1 MHNKLLLDS
10 SIKGDF
16 ELSENGSGWAWIL
29 GIIVFLLCFN
39 ATYALIELVV
49 RGPQSSINVL
59 SLVDGTY
66 DVPVSIY
73 VLASMITAAASFS
86 FLYSSFIRK
95 LTVET
100 ASTKMLD
107 ALESKLRHNRGR
119 MEKVVTKK
127 FANLS
132 MNDFKIT
139 ENLKNIKIQLE
150 ESQGRLEKIGEAR
163 YQYRRTMEKQIVVLE
178 DMKKKLEKIEL
189 QLTPKPR
196 LTSRSDIQEVS
207 GVGQKIAEKLKSV
220 GITNVERL
228 IIEDPTL
235 IAQKTELTKNKIKK
249 IQSTVQLLMIPK
261 IDENKAKLLQ
271 KAGITSAD
279 TLASQ
284 NPIQLF
290 KKIASVTKSSDDAP
304 TLEEIASYI
313 KFARSNLIFFY

>member
-1 MHNKLLLDS
+1 MS
-10 SIKGDF
+10 Q
-16 ELSENGSGWAWIL
+16 NGSGWAWIF
-29 GIIVFLLCFN
+29 GVIVFLLCLN

-49 RGPQSSINVL
+49 GGHQSSINIL
-59 SLVDGTY
+59 SLLGGTY
-66 DVPVSIY
+66 DVPVSVY
-73 VLASMITAAASFS
+73 VLTSMLTAAASFS

-95 LTVET
+95 LTMET
-100 ASTKMLD
+100 ASAKMLD
-107 ALESKLRHNRGR
+107 ALESKLHHNRGQI
-119 MEKVVTKK
+119 EKVVTKK

-139 ENLKNIKIQLE
+139 ENLKNIEMQIGENQR
-150 ESQGRLEKIGEAR
+150 RLEKIGETR
-163 YQYRRTMEKQIVVLE
+163 NKYGRTMENQIVALE

-189 QLTPKPR
+189 RLTPKPR

-207 GVGQKIAEKLKSV
+207 GVGQKTAEELKSV

-228 IIEDPTL
+228 IIEDPAV
-235 IAQKTELTKNKIKK
+235 IAKKTELSKNKIEK
-249 IQSTVQLLMIPK
+249 IQSTAQLLMIPK

-290 KKIASVTKSSDDAP
+290 KKIASVAKSSDDAP

>member
-1 MHNKLLLDS
+1 MHNKPLS
-10 SIKGDF
+10 RNSVKGDF
-16 ELSENGSGWAWIL
+16 ELSQNGSGWAWIF
-29 GIIVFLLCFN
+29 GVIVFLLCLN

-49 RGPQSSINVL
+49 GGHQSSINIL
-59 SLVDGTY
+59 SLLGGTY
-66 DVPVSIY
+66 DVPVSVY
-73 VLASMITAAASFS
+73 VLTSMLTAAASFS
-86 FLYSSFIRK
+86 FLYSSFVRK
-95 LTVET
+95 LTMET
-100 ASTKMLD
+100 ASAKMLD
-107 ALESKLRHNRGR
+107 ALESKLHHNRGQI
-119 MEKVVTKK
+119 EKVVTKK

-139 ENLKNIKIQLE
+139 EDLKNIEMQIGENQR
-150 ESQGRLEKIGEAR
+150 RLEKIGETR
-163 YQYRRTMEKQIVVLE
+163 NKYGRTMENQIVALE

-189 QLTPKPR
+189 RLTPKPR

-207 GVGQKIAEKLKSV
+207 GVGQKTAEELKSV

-228 IIEDPTL
+228 IIEDPAV
-235 IAQKTELTKNKIKK
+235 IAKKTELSKNKIEK
-249 IQSTVQLLMIPK
+249 IQSTAQLLMIPK

-290 KKIASVTKSSDDAP
+290 KKIASVAKSSDDAP

>member
-1 MHNKLLLDS
+1 MS
-10 SIKGDF
+10 Q
-16 ELSENGSGWAWIL
+16 NGSGWAWIF
-29 GIIVFLLCFN
+29 GVIVFLLCLN

-49 RGPQSSINVL
+49 GGHQSSINIL
-59 SLVDGTY
+59 SLLGGTY
-66 DVPVSIY
+66 DVPVSVY
-73 VLASMITAAASFS
+73 VLTSMLTAAASFS
-86 FLYSSFIRK
+86 FLYSSFVRK
-95 LTVET
+95 LTMET
-100 ASTKMLD
+100 ASAKMLD
-107 ALESKLRHNRGR
+107 ALESKLHHNRGQI
-119 MEKVVTKK
+119 EKVVTKK

-139 ENLKNIKIQLE
+139 ENLKNIEMQIGENQR
-150 ESQGRLEKIGEAR
+150 RLEKIGETR
-163 YQYRRTMEKQIVVLE
+163 NKYGRTMENQIVALE

-189 QLTPKPR
+189 RLTPKPR

-207 GVGQKIAEKLKSV
+207 GVGQKTAEELKSV

-228 IIEDPTL
+228 IIEDPAV
-235 IAQKTELTKNKIKK
+235 IAKKTELSKNKIEK
-249 IQSTVQLLMIPK
+249 IQSTAQLLMIPK

-290 KKIASVTKSSDDAP
+290 KKIASVAKSSDDAP

>member
-59 SLVDGTY
+59 SLMDGTY

-73 VLASMITAAASFS
+73 VSASMLIAAASFS

-95 LTVET
+95 LTAET
-100 ASTKMLD
+100 ASTRLLD
-107 ALESKLRHNRGR
+107 ALESKLHHNRGQ
-119 MEKVVTKK
+119 MEKVITRK

-139 ENLKNIKIQLE
+139 EDLKNIKIQLG
-150 ESQGRLEKIGEAR
+150 ESQGRIEKIGEAR
-163 YQYRRTMEKQIVVLE
+163 YQYGRTMEKQIVALE
-178 DMKKKLEKIEL
+178 DLKKKLEKIES
-189 QLTPKPR
+189 QLTLKPC

-228 IIEDPTL
+228 VIEDPAV
-235 IAQKTELTKNKIKK
+235 IAQKTELTKNKIEK
-249 IQSTVQLLMIPK
+249 IQGTAQLLMIPK

-271 KAGITSAD
+271 KAGITSTD

-290 KKIASVTKSSDDAP
+290 KKIASVAKNRDYTP

-313 KFARSNLIFFY
+313 KFARSNLSIFY

>member
-1 MHNKLLLDS
+1 MS
-10 SIKGDF
+10 Q
-16 ELSENGSGWAWIL
+16 NGSGWAWIF
-29 GIIVFLLCFN
+29 GVIVFLLCLN

-49 RGPQSSINVL
+49 GGHQSSINIL
-59 SLVDGTY
+59 SLLGGTY
-66 DVPVSIY
+66 DVPVSVY
-73 VLASMITAAASFS
+73 VLTSMLTAAASFS

-95 LTVET
+95 LTMET
-100 ASTKMLD
+100 ASAKMLD
-107 ALESKLRHNRGR
+107 ALESKLHHNRGQI
-119 MEKVVTKK
+119 EKVVTKK

-139 ENLKNIKIQLE
+139 EDLKNIEMQIGENQR
-150 ESQGRLEKIGEAR
+150 RLEKIGETR
-163 YQYRRTMEKQIVVLE
+163 NKYGRTMENQIVALE

-189 QLTPKPR
+189 RLTPKPR

-207 GVGQKIAEKLKSV
+207 GVGQKTAEELKSV

-228 IIEDPTL
+228 IIEDPAV
-235 IAQKTELTKNKIKK
+235 IAKKTELSKNKIEK
-249 IQSTVQLLMIPK
+249 IQSTAQLLMIPK

-290 KKIASVTKSSDDAP
+290 KKIASVAKSSDDAP

>member
-1 MHNKLLLDS
+1 MS
-10 SIKGDF
+10 Q
-16 ELSENGSGWAWIL
+16 NGSGWAWIF
-29 GIIVFLLCFN
+29 GVIVFLLCLN

-49 RGPQSSINVL
+49 GGHQSSINIL
-59 SLVDGTY
+59 SLLGGTY
-66 DVPVSIY
+66 DVPVSVY
-73 VLASMITAAASFS
+73 VLTSMLTAAASFS
-86 FLYSSFIRK
+86 FLYSSFVRK
-95 LTVET
+95 LTMET
-100 ASTKMLD
+100 ASAKMLD
-107 ALESKLRHNRGR
+107 ALESKLHHNRGQI
-119 MEKVVTKK
+119 EKVVTKK

-139 ENLKNIKIQLE
+139 EDLKNIEMQIGENQR
-150 ESQGRLEKIGEAR
+150 RLEKIGETR
-163 YQYRRTMEKQIVVLE
+163 NKYGRTMENQIVALE

-189 QLTPKPR
+189 RLTPKPR

-207 GVGQKIAEKLKSV
+207 GVGQKTAEELKSV

-228 IIEDPTL
+228 IIEDPAV
-235 IAQKTELTKNKIKK
+235 IAKKTELSKNKIEK
-249 IQSTVQLLMIPK
+249 IQSTAQLLMIPK

-290 KKIASVTKSSDDAP
+290 KKIASVAKSSDDAP